1 MMLEFELWPFDQ
13 ESNFLTIDNVCMSSD
28 TLYFYRF
35 IPRHADELELDVDD
49 PLFVEEEEDD
59 YWYRGYNMRTGARGI
74 FPAYYAHEV
83 IGQTKDL
90 MGKILD

>member
-1 MMLEFELWPFDQ
+1 M
-13 ESNFLTIDNVCMSSD
+13 
-28 TLYFYRF
+28 
-35 IPRHADELELDVDD
+35 DVDD

-90 MGKILD
+90 MGKNQDDCVSKWIKTYVVFTVSTGS